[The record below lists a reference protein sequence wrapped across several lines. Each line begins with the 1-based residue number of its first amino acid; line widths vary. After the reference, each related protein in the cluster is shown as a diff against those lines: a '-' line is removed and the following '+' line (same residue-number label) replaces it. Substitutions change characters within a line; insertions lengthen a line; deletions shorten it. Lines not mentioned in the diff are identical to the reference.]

1 MNYQKFPFGKYKG
14 VLLEEIPTSYL
25 VYAIKEFDLPTELK
39 NTVKQILA
47 KDLGLTI
54 SVTNPFEAMGISA
67 QEVNLVYKKLAKK
80 YHPDMGGS
88 NDSML
93 SINEFKEQLLL
104 LL

>member
-25 VYAIKEFDLPTELK
+25 VYALKEFELPTDLK
-39 NTVKQILA
+39 NSLKKIVA
-47 KDLGLTI
+47 KDLDLTI
-54 SVTNPFEAMGISA
+54 KVSNPFDGIGITA
-67 QEVNLVYKKLAKK
+67 HEVNLVYKKLAKK
-80 YHPDMGGS
+80 YHPDLGGS
-88 NDSML
+88 DDSML